1 MEMEQTEKE
10 AIRAASAEVS
20 REFKTLINADDLDSL
35 KQSQHLILGRLQ
47 DSNAVLS
54 HFNEYSEHCFSEVSG
69 DFSRNT
75 RLLRSMKSDLDY
87 IFQKLRS
94 MKSRILATY
103 PDAFPDDSTGE
114 VVDRRPDLEIPH
126 WRELQRLDKEISDN
140 QRIDEEMADIEV
152 GRVSFDAELEV
163 LGLNLAIELLGMN
176 VWWKIYVHVHFL
188 QSLVPFEHLLT

>member
-47 DSNAVLS
+47 DSNAVLA

-87 IFQKLRS
+87 IFQKLRATKDAKKTKIGRDWQRSRMGWQILMEMEICNRS

-114 VVDRRPDLEIPH
+114 VVDRRPDLEIP
-126 WRELQRLDKEISDN
+126 Q
-140 QRIDEEMADIEV
+140 
-152 GRVSFDAELEV
+152 
-163 LGLNLAIELLGMN
+163 
-176 VWWKIYVHVHFL
+176 
-188 QSLVPFEHLLT
+188 